1 LNAILRTIPTAISN
15 LFRHTASFFAFAA
28 PLLLSGCSLLP
39 STRKLPVPKAPANV
53 QTVDPEQLVA
63 QLNQRWQAL
72 ETLNAKVTIQAS
84 QEKRAQGLEQT
95 EPTFPAVILLRK
107 PEMLRVYGRVPVLG
121 TPMFDMAS
129 DGTHFT
135 IYVPSRKEALTGSN
149 ALQNK
154 SANAVENLRPGFFFD
169 AMVVKGIGPDDFY
182 SVTSDS
188 ETIEDPSKKHLLLKP
203 EYILN
208 VLDQKPNSH
217 QVTTM
222 REVIFDRSTLLP
234 YEQDVYSSDGIVET
248 QVLYSGYRDFDGVQ
262 YPSTITIKRPV
273 EGTDLVLTVLSVNQN
288 QTLKD
293 DQFVVTYPA
302 DTQIKNLD
310 TSDSVQSQD
319 PGTR

>member
-1 LNAILRTIPTAISN
+1 MKAIPTPILKTVRRA
-15 LFRHTASFFAFAA
+15 ASFIALAV
-28 PLLLSGCSLLP
+28 PLLLAGCSLFP

-84 QEKRAQGLEQT
+84 QEKRAQGVEQT
-95 EPTFPAVILLRK
+95 MPTFPAVILLRK

-129 DGTHFT
+129 DGKHFT
-135 IYVPSRKEALTGSN
+135 IYIPSRKQALVGSN
-149 ALQNK
+149 ALQKK
-154 SANAVENLRPGFFFD
+154 SANPVEDLRPGFFFD
-169 AMVVKGIGPDDFY
+169 AMVVKGLGPDEFY

-188 ETIEDPSKKHLLLKP
+188 ETIEDPQKKHLLLKS
-203 EYILN
+203 EYILSI
-208 VLDQKPNSH
+208 LDQKANSH
-217 QVTTM
+217 QDRTM
-222 REVIFDRSTLLP
+222 REVIIDRSTLLP
-234 YEQDVYSSDGIVET
+234 YEQDVYSSDGTVET
-248 QVLYSGYRDFDGVQ
+248 QVLYSGYRDFDGIQ

-288 QTLKD
+288 QALKD

-310 TSDSVQSQD
+310 TSN
-319 PGTR
+319 